1 MEDALIELS
10 CAEIVQS
17 ARSVVVAG
25 GTMQP
30 IDEFKQQLFI
40 AAGADA
46 RRISEFSCE
55 HVVPGDH
62 LLPVVMCT
70 GPTGVQLDFSFQHR
84 DNPKL
89 LGKILLN
96 VKLFSLVKY
105 PINFIMSHCWRH
117 TKIIVLNSRMNM
129 KQSNS
134 VENSLYKLV
143 FNLLVKLSVFNNI

>member
-1 MEDALIELS
+1 MEDAIIELS
-10 CAEIVQS
+10 CAEIVRS

-46 RRISEFSCE
+46 ARISEFSCE
-55 HVVPGDH
+55 HVVPGNH
-62 LLPVVMCT
+62 LLPLVMCT

-89 LGKILLN
+89 LGKHFLICNCQDYFL
-96 VKLFSLVKY
+96 
-105 PINFIMSHCWRH
+105 
-117 TKIIVLNSRMNM
+117 
-129 KQSNS
+129 
-134 VENSLYKLV
+134 
-143 FNLLVKLSVFNNI
+143 